1 MLRNAFIVGVGGFIG
16 TVSRYLSVHL
26 IHRYILTSFPLG
38 TMAVNLVGCF
48 LIGIFYGI
56 TERGGLLSDEWRIFL
71 TIGFCGGFTTFSS
84 FTADSLA
91 LARDG
96 ELLILLVYTALSV
109 ILGFGFTVLGN
120 LLTKLL

>member
-1 MLRNAFIVGVGGFIG
+1 MLRNAFIIGIGGFIG
-16 TVSRYLSVHL
+16 TVSRYFTVHFV
-26 IHRYILTSFPLG
+26 HRYILTSFPLG
-38 TMAVNLVGCF
+38 TMSVNLAGCF

-56 TERGGLLSDEWRIFL
+56 SDRGGLLSDEWRIFL

-96 ELLILLVYTALSV
+96 EFMFLLLYTSLSV
-109 ILGFGFTVLGN
+109 FLGLIFTFLGN